1 MVLFWRLSAF
11 CNIFFNCSVFFLSV
25 LSFVI
30 LPLLNPIYSFIVLQ
44 DIEHLLVQLLIK
56 KYLAEEYHQT
66 SYQVLAYLAPG
77 QLAARLTHH
86 QTRESVTANANL
98 KLEFYFVKG
107 ASKAKAKEKGK
118 AKDKGKTKDADGGK
132 SSIPKKRRSSG
143 GNKDEEG
150 GSELDSISFDEDG
163 EDEEDDRAQHNR
175 PPSKRGHFKPSRN
188 TAAAQTASDGYEE
201 IDIYASDLED
211 SDSEVTYDWSHSM
224 REEPRAKRR
233 RKSSDTNVGATQSG
247 YRMNIVKEGDNE
259 VMVLSSD

>member
-1 MVLFWRLSAF
+1 M
-11 CNIFFNCSVFFLSV
+11 
-25 LSFVI
+25 
-30 LPLLNPIYSFIVLQ
+30 
-44 DIEHLLVQLLIK
+44 LVQLLTH

-107 ASKAKAKEKGK
+107 VSKAKTKDKGK
-118 AKDKGKTKDADGGK
+118 AKDNGKKKDADGSK

-143 GNKDEEG
+143 GNKDEEE
-150 GSELDSISFDEDG
+150 GSDLGSISFEDDDDED
-163 EDEEDDRAQHNR
+163 EADDQVQHNR
-175 PPSKRGHFKPSRN
+175 PPPKRAPARPPRN
-188 TAAAQTASDGYEE
+188 VAAAQTLSDEYEE
-201 IDIYASDLED
+201 VDIYASDLED
-211 SDSEVTYDWSHSM
+211 SDSEVTYEWSHSM
-224 REEPRAKRR
+224 RDEPRAKRR
-233 RKSSDTNVGATQSG
+233 RKSSDTNIGGTQSR

>member
-1 MVLFWRLSAF
+1 M
-11 CNIFFNCSVFFLSV
+11 
-25 LSFVI
+25 
-30 LPLLNPIYSFIVLQ
+30 
-44 DIEHLLVQLLIK
+44 VQLLTH

-86 QTRESVTANANL
+86 QTRESVRANANL

-107 ASKAKAKEKGK
+107 ASKAKAKDKGK
-118 AKDKGKTKDADGGK
+118 AKDNGKKKDADGSK

-150 GSELDSISFDEDG
+150 SDQGSISF
-163 EDEEDDRAQHNR
+163 EEDDEDDEADAQVQHDRPTSKRALR
-175 PPSKRGHFKPSRN
+175 PPRN
-188 TAAAQTASDGYEE
+188 VAAAQRPSDEYEYL
-201 IDIYASDLED
+201 DIYASDLED

-224 REEPRAKRR
+224 RDEPRAKRR
-233 RKSSDTNVGATQSG
+233 RKSSDNNIGGTQPG
-247 YRMNIVKEGDNE
+247 YRMNIVKEGGYE